1 MSRFNKKEF
10 KSNSNNSLIN
20 NQRIKKP
27 RATSIVAGI
36 EPKKQKLPLWSEWN
50 EADMNAEKWEVGG
63 KAKEAKAGKSPSAP
77 VRFISTV
84 FS

>member
-1 MSRFNKKEF
+1 MIRTNKKNLKF
-10 KSNSNNSLIN
+10 NNIN
-20 NQRIKKP
+20 DTRFKKP

-36 EPKKQKLPLWSEWN
+36 EPKKQKLPLWTEWN

-77 VRFISTV
+77 VSYF
-84 FS
+84 